1 MNPKREPGI
10 YWVRRS
16 VDQQWSVAE
25 WKGGKWYRMGSEDVL
40 GDADL
45 SEIGERVT
53 IPEKPLEP

>member
-1 MNPKREPGI
+1 MKREPGI

-16 VDQQWSVAE
+16 ADQQWSVLE
-25 WKGGKWYRMGSEDVL
+25 WKDGQWYRMGHEEVL

-53 IPEKPLEP
+53 IPEKEREA